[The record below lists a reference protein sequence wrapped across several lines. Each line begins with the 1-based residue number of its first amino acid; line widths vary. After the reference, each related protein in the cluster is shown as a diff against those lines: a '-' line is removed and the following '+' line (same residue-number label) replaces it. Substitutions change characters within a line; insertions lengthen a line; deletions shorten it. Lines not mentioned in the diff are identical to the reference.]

1 MPRTETKGAPVRVER
16 AKLAG
21 KGLEEFP
28 PFPNPP
34 EGAHG
39 HALSGA
45 DVPTRVG
52 AEFEGDVVVQVVEI
66 AGPRKNQIVD
76 VCYDEFIHI
85 LEGGLIL
92 TDDKGVAHEFAA
104 GDTLVL
110 PKGFT
115 GTWENTGD
123 VYRELVVIETK
134 TYEQDLQRF
143 ME

>member
-1 MPRTETKGAPVRVER
+1 MPRTETKGAPVLVDP

-21 KGLEEFP
+21 RGLEEFP

-34 EGAHG
+34 EGKHG

-45 DVPTRVG
+45 DVATRVS

-66 AGPRKNQIVD
+66 AGPRKNQIFD
-76 VCYDEFIHI
+76 CSYDEFIHI

-92 TDDKGVAHEFAA
+92 TNEEGVAHEYGP
-104 GDTLVL
+104 GDSLVL

-115 GTWENTGD
+115 GTWENTGER
-123 VYRELVVIETK
+123 YRELIVIETK
-134 TYEQDLQRF
+134 TYEKDMQRL